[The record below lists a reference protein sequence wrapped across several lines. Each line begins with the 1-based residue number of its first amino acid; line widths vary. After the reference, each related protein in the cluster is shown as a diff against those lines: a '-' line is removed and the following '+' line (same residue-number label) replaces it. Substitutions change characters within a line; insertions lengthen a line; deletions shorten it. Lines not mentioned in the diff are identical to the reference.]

1 MYKYRGYF
9 PYEINVLN
17 INEKFNSAHLSKYG
31 SGTVCQSVCVC
42 VCVWCWGGHN
52 KRGQNQRGPC
62 SARLTHQASHPTLGI
77 VFSLIRLGLT

>member
-1 MYKYRGYF
+1 MKNLIQLISVNMVLA
-9 PYEINVLN
+9 PY
-17 INEKFNSAHLSKYG
+17 AR
-31 SGTVCQSVCVC
+31 VCVC
-42 VCVWCWGGHN
+42 VCVRVVLGGHN

>member
-1 MYKYRGYF
+1 MCVRV
-9 PYEINVLN
+9 VL
-17 INEKFNSAHLSKYG
+17 
-31 SGTVCQSVCVC
+31 
-42 VCVWCWGGHN
+42 GGHN